1 MYRIKFLLSLFILAY
16 HCFAGNQ
23 PRGYAIVIDEKSL
36 HECEAEV
43 KQYASAVEQYNGLKS
58 IIVVNQWGV
67 PDSIRACLISMYADE
82 KCPLAG
88 AVFVGDIPV
97 PMVRDAQHLTSAFR
111 MNQDIYTW
119 RDTSVPSDRFYDD
132 FGLQFDFICRDTIA
146 EESDSYAGSNTGPC
160 PYFYYS
166 LRADGAQQVRP
177 SIFSGRIRPT
187 DANGTSR
194 YEKLRRYL
202 RKAVRA
208 KQEQNYADQIFYFTG
223 HGSLTESKVAAIDE
237 KANIYEHFPWML
249 TSREGI
255 NYMDFSQEKF
265 IKQRMMNELM
275 REDLDLAFLHHHG
288 DFDTQY
294 LSGYPRNASEEE
306 KHQANL
312 ILEDFASYGF
322 APNCRCVVF
331 DACYNASFHRHDCIA
346 NEYVFGEGKNIAC
359 IGGTVNVLQ
368 DKWYDKL
375 MGLLGEGVYVGIV
388 NAYLQYLESHV
399 VGDPTFTFNSKE
411 ASKVSAS
418 LNDLIVRAWRGEVK
432 AKEVRKNLLQSS
444 LPDLQV
450 LGMEI
455 LAEMNAIDNA
465 ELLKMLDESPYSE
478 VRLQA
483 LQMLA
488 QRGGDDFVEGIALAS
503 RDRNEMV
510 QRFAMNHIRGNGC
523 PRLAASLIRIVLA
536 NNPSAR
542 VKFDASEALA
552 FVPKENLMQE
562 LERQQQ
568 QLVSTDK
575 DSTVNALR
583 KKIEQSGDFWQERI
597 DKLIADSLDEK
608 QFKFIG
614 SSLRLY
620 LPHNRIHD
628 VISYIERPSTPIDR
642 KQKLTEALGW
652 NTASYYRN
660 DIADFAKRLS
670 ENPDEDYNVRKE
682 ALKTYNRLKTKQ

>member
-1 MYRIKFLLSLFILAY
+1 MHRIKLILSFFIFASL
-16 HCFAGNQ
+16 CFAGGQ
-23 PRGYAIVIDEKSL
+23 PRGFAIVIDQKSL
-36 HECEAEV
+36 NECEAEV
-43 KQYASAVEQYNGLKS
+43 KQYAAAVEQYNGLRS
-58 IIVVNQWGV
+58 IIVVDKWGV
-67 PDSIRACLISMYADE
+67 PDSIRAYLMVLYADE

-111 MNQDIYTW
+111 MNQDSFTW
-119 RDTSVPSDRFYDD
+119 RDSSVPSDRYYDD
-132 FGLQFDFICRDTIA
+132 FGLQFDFLCRDTIA
-146 EESDSYAGSNTGPC
+146 EENDSYAGANTGPC
-160 PYFYYS
+160 PYFYYT

-194 YEKLRRYL
+194 YVKLRRYL
-202 RKAVRA
+202 RKAVIA
-208 KQEQNYADQIFYFTG
+208 KQELNYADQVFYFTG

-237 KANIYEHFPWML
+237 KANIYEHFPWMQ
-249 TSREGI
+249 TGREGI

-288 DFDTQY
+288 DYDTQY
-294 LSGYPRNASEEE
+294 LSGYPRDASDEE
-306 KHQANL
+306 KHMANL
-312 ILEDFASYGF
+312 ILEDFAKYGF
-322 APNCRCVVF
+322 TPNCRCVVF

-346 NEYVFGEGKNIAC
+346 NEYVFGEGKNIVA

-375 MGLLGEGVYVGIV
+375 MGLLGQGVYVGIV

-399 VGDPTFTFNSKE
+399 VGDPTFTFTVKEKSK
-411 ASKVSAS
+411 ASAF
-418 LNDLIVRAWRGEVK
+418 LNELILRAWRGEVK
-432 AKEVRKNLLQSS
+432 AKEVRKNLLQSF

-450 LGMEI
+450 LSMEI
-455 LAEMNAIDNA
+455 LVEMNAISNSD
-465 ELLKMLDESPYSE
+465 LLRMLDESPFSE

-488 QRGGDDFVEGIALAS
+488 QRGGDDFVDGIILAS

-523 PRLAASLIRIVLA
+523 SRLASSLIHIALA

-552 FVPKENLMQE
+552 FVPKEDLMRE
-562 LERQQQ
+562 LELQMQR
-568 QLVSTDK
+568 VIRTNK
-575 DSTVNALR
+575 DSMVNALR
-583 KKIEQSGDFWQERI
+583 NKIQQSGDFWQERI

-628 VISYIERPSTPIDR
+628 VISYIERPTTPIYR

-652 NTASYYRN
+652 NTTSYYRN
-660 DIADFAKRLS
+660 DISDFARSLS
-670 ENPDEDYNVRKE
+670 ENPSEDESVRKE
-682 ALKTYNRLKTKQ
+682 ALKTYNRVKMKQ